1 MESKPAGQPAVHCGH
16 TLKVIQ
22 MIITR
27 VPGLTGCVQ
36 AHNCLSKQA
45 RDLSKYKPARTC
57 KPHARHDD
65 TTELKERL
73 AEGWWGKTRC

>member
-1 MESKPAGQPAVHCGH
+1 MRESKPAGQPAVHCGH

-36 AHNCLSKQA
+36 AHNCLSKQDTA
-45 RDLSKYKPARTC
+45 RDLSKYKPA
-57 KPHARHDD
+57 PASLMHAMMIPP
-65 TTELKERL
+65 T
-73 AEGWWGKTRC
+73 

>member
-1 MESKPAGQPAVHCGH
+1 MGESKDEESKPAGQPAVHCGH

-36 AHNCLSKQA
+36 AHNCLSKQDSA
-45 RDLSKYKPARTC
+45 ISVSTNPPA
-57 KPHARHDD
+57 PASLMHAMMIPPN
-65 TTELKERL
+65 
-73 AEGWWGKTRC
+73 

>member
-1 MESKPAGQPAVHCGH
+1 MRESKPAGQPAVHCGH

-36 AHNCLSKQA
+36 AHNQENKTQRAISA
-45 RDLSKYKPARTC
+45 STNPPA
-57 KPHARHDD
+57 PASLMHAMMIPP
-65 TTELKERL
+65 T
-73 AEGWWGKTRC
+73 